1 MYDEFERNV
10 TGRGRRRPSAGTW
23 ILFGLAGFVLTGIA
37 ASVAGFFIVRREVV
51 RVVERIEAEP
61 AARKATSALK
71 ALEALAALDVTTA
84 GARTASDALTAAAM
98 FERLDPELGMA
109 LPDPGSRVG
118 VRSEEAVAAMQDR
131 ATDTRGELDVG
142 ELVEGGSLTIRT
154 RKGEVRL
161 GAGDYAVTPPSWLPA
176 LAGRPDQP
184 RHVFSAQSP
193 EGSLGAV
200 AWTVDESP
208 QRVVEA
214 YRRALRDAGFE
225 LRVEGEHRS
234 RSSSNRQD
242 GATLLGELGD
252 GDRHVF
258 VVASHD
264 HEGRTG
270 VLLGYHERR

>member
-10 TGRGRRRPSAGTW
+10 TGRARRRHSAGTW
-23 ILFGLAGFVLTGIA
+23 ILLGLAGFVLTGVA

-51 RVVERIEAEP
+51 RVVERIEADP
-61 AARKATSALK
+61 TVKVSAALK
-71 ALEALAALDVTTA
+71 ALEGLAALDVTST

-109 LPDPGSRVG
+109 LPDPGSRVVVPAG
-118 VRSEEAVAAMQDR
+118 EAVADMQDR
-131 ATDTRGELDVG
+131 TAAVRGDLDVG

-208 QRVVEA
+208 ERVVET
-214 YRRALRDAGFE
+214 YRSALRDAGFE
-225 LRVEGEHRS
+225 LRVEGEHRTG
-234 RSSSNRQD
+234 RRANRQE
-242 GATLLGELGD
+242 GATLLGEFGD